1 MRQNNVRR
9 HEKCVSRMA
18 SQGSMHDTGCSGL
31 VHWDDPEG
39 WYGEGCGRGVQ
50 DGEHV
55 YTRGGFKS
63 MYGKTNTIL

>member
-31 VHWDDPEG
+31 VHWDDPVG

-55 YTRGGFKS
+55 YTRGGFML
-63 MYGKTNTIL
+63 MYGKTKQY